1 MKLNTTIK
9 TLCAALAL
17 AGSAAASAGQV
28 WMDIGTDYGN
38 NGSVA
43 LGTYVND
50 TSTGIKSQLN
60 IDYTST
66 TILNLVN
73 GTFSTTFG
81 WDQSTLTSLAG
92 NAVVGGNNVASFDPI
107 SGSNNYGIDDDW
119 FMTFKGNAAG
129 TFTFDSNG
137 KAILSYNSGTI
148 SLFASEDP
156 YNLPSYSKFMT
167 IGITGG
173 IMSPGNSNLTGKVT
187 STEGAYADLFNSVY
201 KPSCA
206 AGNTFTQILG
216 CGAEAPIYFTG
227 NFNTYDP
234 TFIPGGFVNT
244 PNGPVPTTLTASGEH
259 NGSVKFDV
267 PEPASLALL
276 GMGLLGLGAVRRRKI
291 AA

>member
-9 TLCAALAL
+9 TLCAAVAI
-17 AGSAAASAGQV
+17 AASAAASAGQV
-28 WMDIGTDYGN
+28 WMDIGADYGN
-38 NGSVA
+38 NGTGA
-43 LGTYVND
+43 AYVND
-50 TSTGIKSQLN
+50 TSTGIKNQLN

-66 TILNLVN
+66 TILNLQN
-73 GTFSTTFG
+73 GSFTTTFG

-92 NAVVGGNNVASFDPI
+92 NGITGGNNVASFDPT
-107 SGSNNYGIDDDW
+107 SGSNGYGIDNSW

-129 TFTFDSNG
+129 TFSFDSNG

-148 SLFASEDP
+148 NLFASENP
-156 YNLPSYSKFMT
+156 YNLATYSNFMT

-173 IMSPGNSNLTGKVT
+173 LMSPGNSNLTGKVT
-187 STEGAYADLFNSVY
+187 STTGAYADLFNSVF

-206 AGNTFTQILG
+206 AGNTFTQILA
-216 CGAEAPIYFTG
+216 CGDEAPIWFTG

-234 TFIPGGFVNT
+234 TFIPGNFVET
-244 PNGPVPTTLTASGEH
+244 PNGPVPTTLSATGEH

-276 GMGLLGLGAVRRRKI
+276 GVGLFGLGAVRRRKI

>member
-9 TLCAALAL
+9 TLCAAVAL
-17 AGSAAASAGQV
+17 AASAVASAGQV

-38 NGSVA
+38 NGT
-43 LGTYVND
+43 GTSFVNT
-50 TSTGIKSQLN
+50 TSTGIKSELN
-60 IDYTST
+60 IDYTSIT
-66 TILNLVN
+66 TLNLLT

-81 WDQSTLTSLAG
+81 WDQSSLVSLAG
-92 NAVVGGNNVASFDPI
+92 NGVSGGNNVTGFDPT
-107 SGSNNYGIDDDW
+107 SGSNGYGLDNFW
-119 FMTFKGNAAG
+119 FMTFKGTAGG
-129 TFTFDSNG
+129 TFSFDSLG
-137 KAILSYNSGTI
+137 RAILSYNSGSI

-156 YNLPSYSKFMT
+156 YNLGSYSKFMT
-167 IGITGG
+167 INITGG
-173 IMSPGNSNLTGKVT
+173 LMSPGNSNLTGKVT

-216 CGAEAPIYFTG
+216 CGAEAPIFFTG

-234 TFIPGGFVNT
+234 TFA
-244 PNGPVPTTLTASGEH
+244 PVVGDPTKLTASGEH

-276 GMGLLGLGAVRRRKI
+276 GVGLFGLGAARRRKI
-291 AA
+291 TA